1 MKKNDFTFS
10 LALFGAGDNV
20 NTTAGYVDVSSNATR
35 PFTEN
40 EGLSEEMRTYY
51 SDYLIDNAE
60 PNLIHDQ
67 FAQKHKIPQNGGKII
82 QFRKYDPLPKLT
94 SALSEGVTPTGQSL
108 NMGVVEATLHQYGGY
123 VEFSDLLLLTA
134 IDNNLL
140 MATKLL
146 GSQAG
151 RTLDTI
157 TREVLCGGTNVQ
169 YGEDAVSARYLLSGG
184 NADALTSSGEA
195 VSADNHFLTVECIKR
210 AVRKLKNQNAEKING
225 AYACIIHPDCAYDL
239 TSDPNWKYPHQ
250 YGDTKALYEGEIGM
264 IEGVRFV
271 ESTEAKVFHA
281 PDLTPTSRTITCLAN
296 AYSTLSTAGTA
307 SAGCGVGSRYQLKI
321 GTASAGVKAA
331 PEMIGRAILM
341 NDHSNESWQYAVV
354 VGAYYNASGDNYLY
368 LDRELTVGGTD
379 AGAALVTEAADKLY
393 PGEAGLASRDVYATL
408 VLGDNAYGTTE
419 LSGGG
424 LQHIV
429 KQLGSAGTA
438 DPLNQR
444 ATVGWKAT
452 KAAARLVEA
461 FMIRI
466 ETASTFQFG
475 EN

>member
-1 MKKNDFTFS
+1 MKNVNHPYLD
-10 LALFGAGDNV
+10 LHLFGAGENV
-20 NTTAGYVDVSSNATR
+20 NTTVGVADTTAGTVTPYGESQ
-35 PFTEN
+35 
-40 EGLSEEMRTYY
+40 GLSEEMRTYY
-51 SDYLIDNAE
+51 ADYLIDNAE

-67 FAQKHKIPQNGGKII
+67 FAQKHTIPKHGGKTI
-82 QFRKYDPLPKLT
+82 QFRKYDPLPKLST
-94 SALSEGVTPTGQSL
+94 ALSEGVTPTGQSL

-134 IDNNLL
+134 IDNNLV

-169 YGEDAVSARYLLSGG
+169 YGADAVDARYLLTGG
-184 NADALTSSGEA
+184 NAT
-195 VSADNHFLTVECIKR
+195 DNHYMTVECIKR
-210 AVRKLKNQNAEKING
+210 AVRFLKNQNAEKING
-225 AYACIIHPDCAYDL
+225 SYACIIHPDCAYDL

-250 YGDTKALYEGEIGM
+250 YCDTKELYEGEIGM

-281 PDLTPTSRTITCLAN
+281 PDLTPESRTIACLGDV
-296 AYSTLSTAGTA
+296 YSHLEYAGP
-307 SAGCGVGSRYQLKI
+307 AGDNMGTGSQYRVKI
-321 GTASAGVKAA
+321 GTSTTGIAATPELVGRAMLFHDASA
-331 PEMIGRAILM
+331 
-341 NDHSNESWQYAVV
+341 DSWQYVV
-354 VGAYYNASGDNYLY
+354 ITGAYTTGSGDSFVY
-368 LDRELTVGGTD
+368 LDRELWTGGV
-379 AGAALVTEAADKLY
+379 AGALPVTTTTDDVFY
-393 PGEAGLASRDVYATL
+393 PGEAGMAGRDVYATL
-408 VLGDNAYGTTE
+408 IMGDNAYGTTE

-461 FMIRI
+461 FMVRI
-466 ETASTFQFG
+466 ETASTFEVG
-475 EN
+475 GN

>member
-1 MKKNDFTFS
+1 MNRNQEISID
-10 LALFGAGDNV
+10 LHLFGAGENI
-20 NTTAGYVDVSSNATR
+20 NTTAGYVDAAAGTVR
-35 PFTEN
+35 PFGEL

-51 SDYLIDNAE
+51 ADYLIDNAE

-67 FAQKHKIPQNGGKII
+67 FAQKHPIPKNGGKTIR
-82 QFRKYDPLPKLT
+82 FRKYDPLPKLT
-94 SALSEGVTPTGQSL
+94 SALSEGVTPSGQSL
-108 NMGVVEATLHQYGGY
+108 NMGVVEATVRQYGGY

-134 IDNNLL
+134 IDNNLV

-169 YGEDAVSARYLLSGG
+169 YGADAVPARYLLTGG
-184 NADALTSSGEA
+184 AEEG
-195 VSADNHFLTVECIKR
+195 NHYMSVDCIKR
-210 AVRKLKNQNAEKING
+210 AVRFLKNQNAEKING

-250 YGDTKALYEGEIGM
+250 YADTKEIYEGEIGM

-281 PDLTPTSRTITCLAN
+281 PDLFNGRRSVSAAASFYEDLNTPGSATG
-296 AYSTLSTAGTA
+296 GTEHRLGVENEDGSI
-307 SAGCGVGSRYQLKI
+307 SADKEI
-321 GTASAGVKAA
+321 
-331 PEMIGRAILM
+331 IGRSILVH
-341 NDHSNESWQYAVV
+341 DVSESSWQYAVV
-354 VGAYYNASGDNYLY
+354 TGWSAAPGVIYLY
-368 LDRELTVGGTD
+368 LDRPLMAGGVGNQPFVPT
-379 AGAALVTEAADKLY
+379 AEDKIY
-393 PGEAGLASRDVYATL
+393 PGEAGLAGRDVYATL
-408 VLGDNAYGTTE
+408 VMGDNAYGTTE
-419 LSGGG
+419 LTGGG
-424 LQHIV
+424 LEHIV

-461 FMIRI
+461 FMVRI
-466 ETASTFQFG
+466 ETASTFEVG
-475 EN
+475 SN

>member
-1 MKKNDFTFS
+1 MKHQATID
-10 LALFGAGDNV
+10 LRRFGAGENV
-20 NTTAGYVDVSSNATR
+20 NTTVGTADAATGVTR
-35 PFTEN
+35 PYAAG

-51 SDYLIDNAE
+51 ADFLIDNAE

-67 FAQKHKIPQNGGKII
+67 FAQKHKIPQHGGKTI

-94 SALSEGVTPTGQSL
+94 QALSEGVTPSGQSL
-108 NMGVVEATLHQYGGY
+108 SMGVIEATVHQYGGY
-123 VEFSDLLLLTA
+123 VEFSDLLLLSA
-134 IDNNLL
+134 VDNNLV

-169 YGEDAVSARYLLSGG
+169 YGEDAVNARYLLTGG
-184 NADALTSSGEA
+184 MATG
-195 VSADNHFLTVECIKR
+195 NHYMSVDCIKR
-210 AVRKLKNQNAEKING
+210 AVRFLKSQNAEKING

-239 TSDPNWKYPHQ
+239 TNDPNWKYPHQ
-250 YGDTKALYEGEIGM
+250 YADTKALYEGEIGM

-281 PDLTPTSRTITCLAN
+281 PDLSADSRTISCL
-296 AYSTLSTAGTA
+296 
-307 SAGCGVGSRYQLKI
+307 RYENNDTPI
-321 GTASAGVKAA
+321 FPVTHGVKT
-331 PEMIGRAILM
+331 PYIVFTYSVEDGGTPVTSDVIGRSVLAYDDSE
-341 NDHSNESWQYAVV
+341 NSWQFAQI
-354 VGAYYNASGDNYLY
+354 VGIGEVEGTTYVFM
-368 LDRELTVGGTD
+368 DRELLEGGVGTTPLPFD
-379 AGAALVTEAADKLY
+379 SAGKDKLY
-393 PGEAGLASRDVYATL
+393 PGEAGMAGRDVYATL
-408 VLGDNAYGTTE
+408 VMGDNAYGTTE

-461 FMIRI
+461 FMVRI
-466 ETASTFQFG
+466 ETASTFEHG